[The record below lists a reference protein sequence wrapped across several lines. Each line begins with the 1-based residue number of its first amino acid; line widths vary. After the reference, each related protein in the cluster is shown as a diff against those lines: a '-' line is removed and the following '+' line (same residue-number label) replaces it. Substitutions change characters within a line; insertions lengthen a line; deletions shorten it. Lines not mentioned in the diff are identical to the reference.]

1 MYYKEEELSAEE
13 TVDMLN
19 EEVEILKDR
28 IELLTKASRKM
39 LGAIAMMADNN
50 DDLNFDFERL
60 KDLFLDLLNKE
71 GYIIDIEPAVPA
83 KDEVVYLRKKR
94 ATKQKAKSTKSKW
107 KKKK

>member
-1 MYYKEEELSAEE
+1 MYYKKEKLSAEE

-19 EEVEILKDR
+19 AEVESLFKKV
-28 IELLTKASRKM
+28 ELLSKVNRKM
-39 LGAIAMMADNN
+39 LNTIAMVADNN
-50 DDLNFDFERL
+50 NDLNFNFERL

-83 KDEVVYLRKKR
+83 KEEVVYLRK
-94 ATKQKAKSTKSKW
+94 QKAPKPKAKSKW

>member
-1 MYYKEEELSAEE
+1 MYYKKEKLSAEE

-19 EEVEILKDR
+19 AEVKSLFKKV
-28 IELLTKASRKM
+28 ELLSKVNRKM
-39 LGAIAMMADNN
+39 LNTIAMLADNN
-50 DDLNFDFERL
+50 NDLNFNFERL

-83 KDEVVYLRKKR
+83 KEEVVYLRK
-94 ATKQKAKSTKSKW
+94 QKAPKPKAKSKW

>member
-1 MYYKEEELSAEE
+1 MYYKEEKLSAEE

-28 IELLTKASRKM
+28 IELLSRVNRKM
-39 LGAIAMMADNN
+39 LNTIAMVADNN
-50 DDLNFDFERL
+50 NDLNFNFERL

-83 KDEVVYLRKKR
+83 KEEVVYLRKQK
-94 ATKQKAKSTKSKW
+94 ATKPKAKSKW

>member
-1 MYYKEEELSAEE
+1 MYYKEEKLSAEE

-19 EEVEILKDR
+19 AEVESLFKKV
-28 IELLTKASRKM
+28 ELLTKASRKM

-50 DDLNFDFERL
+50 DDLNFNFERL

-83 KDEVVYLRKKR
+83 KEEVVYLRKQK
-94 ATKQKAKSTKSKW
+94 ATKPKAKSKW

>member
-19 EEVEILKDR
+19 EEVEILKER
-28 IELLTKASRKM
+28 VELLAKVNKKM
-39 LGAIAMMADNN
+39 LNTIAMVDDNN
-50 DDLNFDFERL
+50 NDLNFNFERL

-83 KDEVVYLRKKR
+83 KEEVVYLRK
-94 ATKQKAKSTKSKW
+94 QKAPRPKAKSKW

>member
-1 MYYKEEELSAEE
+1 MYYKEEKLSAEE

-19 EEVEILKDR
+19 AEVESLFKKVK
-28 IELLTKASRKM
+28 LLSRVNRKM
-39 LGAIAMMADNN
+39 LNTIAMVADNN
-50 DDLNFDFERL
+50 NDLNFNFERL

-83 KDEVVYLRKKR
+83 KEEVVYLRK
-94 ATKQKAKSTKSKW
+94 QKAPKPKAKSKW